1 MADKRITVGVIG
13 LGFVGL
19 TLGIAAASKGIDVYG
34 VEVNEHI
41 KDCLKKKKAH
51 FYEPG
56 LDSLIMR
63 CSDKTF
69 HVVEKFPSDV
79 KFDAFIITV
88 GTPLKNGEKEPNFEY
103 IKSALQS
110 SIKDVYDG
118 SQLII
123 LRSTVSV
130 GTTRNIVIPLLSEMS
145 GVDRKDVLA
154 AMCPERTLE
163 GKAVKELT
171 HLPQVISGNNDESL
185 EIAQQ
190 IFRKMTPTVVVAK
203 SLEEAEL
210 IKLYCN
216 TYRDMTF
223 ALGNAFCMAAQEFG
237 VDGISAINHA
247 NYGYDRS
254 NIAKPGFV
262 AGPCL
267 EKDAYILI
275 NNMPECDSKN
285 FILSARRFNESM
297 EDIVVNWVREKTG
310 EKEENKTIAVSG
322 MAFKGEPE
330 TSDLRGSSSVYIAR
344 KLKALGYTLRLHDFV
359 AIRSEMEALELGSV
373 HETIEDACKG
383 ASILLVLN
391 NHKKYGSVMYNENFS
406 YANKGLSIL
415 DSWNVCTELHYSDDI
430 KIYTLGNML
439 VKGED

>member
-1 MADKRITVGVIG
+1 MADNKITIGVIG

-19 TLGIAAASKGIDVYG
+19 TLGVAAASKGIDVYG
-34 VEVNEHI
+34 VEVNQHI
-41 KDCLKKKKAH
+41 KDCLKNKKAH

-56 LDSLIMR
+56 LDSLILR

-69 HVVEKFPSDV
+69 HVVEEFPNDV

-88 GTPLKNGEKEPNFEY
+88 GTPLKAGEKEPNFDY
-103 IKSALQS
+103 IRSALQS
-110 SIKDVYDG
+110 SIKGVYDG
-118 SQLII
+118 SQLIV

-130 GTTRNIVIPLLSEMS
+130 GTTRNIVIPLLSEMA
-145 GVDRKDVLA
+145 GKRKEDVLA

-163 GKAVKELT
+163 GKAVQELT
-171 HLPQVISGNNDESL
+171 HLPQVISGNNEESL

-203 SLEEAEL
+203 TLEEAEL

-285 FILSARRFNESM
+285 FILAARKFNESM
-297 EDIVVNWVREKTG
+297 EDIVVSWVQNQIG
-310 EKEENKTIAVSG
+310 EPEDGKVVALSG
-322 MAFKGEPE
+322 MAFKGQPE
-330 TSDLRGSSSVYIAR
+330 TSDLRGSSSVYIAK
-344 KLKALGYTLRLHDFV
+344 KLKALGYTLKLHDFV
-359 AIRSEMEALELGSV
+359 ALKSEMEALNLGSV
-373 HETIEDACKG
+373 HETIEDAC
-383 ASILLVLN
+383 AEAELMLVLN
-391 NHKKYGSVMYNENFS
+391 NHKKYGTVMYSDVFS
-406 YANKGLSIL
+406 YEKRKFKIL

-439 VKGED
+439 VKEEN